1 MEVGI
6 PGENGEPPAP
16 RHGAGHV
23 AKWLLAAISTAPAY
37 LLAQSIAALVL
48 GIALLSTDVG
58 LLTSFATFAGLALA
72 VLWWLH
78 LRPRALLRRDEARP
92 SRPTRVAAL
101 ACTLLVL
108 GIALQVVLSC
118 ALSLVL
124 PLFPQ
129 VMDNYLELMELAGI
143 ADETSLVTLVE
154 IAVLAPIAEEALCRG
169 VALEFSL
176 RAFCPEWRSTPRPEV
191 PAARFW
197 AANAFQALVFAVMH
211 LNVVQGSYAFVIGL
225 LLGWVMRRTGRLRAA
240 VLLHMAVNGAS
251 ELMGVLEPL
260 IGDALVP
267 VLIVAGIVSVVLVR
281 AVAYL
286 TAEGP
291 VGRK

>member
-6 PGENGEPPAP
+6 PGEGSEPPAP
-16 RHGAGHV
+16 RHDV
-23 AKWLLAAISTAPAY
+23 WSRVKWLLAAMATAPAY
-37 LLAQSIAALVL
+37 LLAQSLAALAM
-48 GIALLSTDVG
+48 GIALLTTNVE
-58 LLTSFATFAGLALA
+58 LLTSFATFTGLILS
-72 VLWWLH
+72 VLWWLY
-78 LRPRALLRRDEARP
+78 LRPQALLRRDEARP
-92 SRPTRVAAL
+92 SRPARVAAL

-108 GIALQVVLSC
+108 GVALQVALSC
-118 ALSLVL
+118 VLSLVL

-143 ADETSLVTLVE
+143 ADEISLITFFE

-176 RAFCPEWRSTPRPEV
+176 RAFCPEWRSAARPEV

-197 AANAFQALVFAVMH
+197 AANAFQALIFAVMH
-211 LNVVQGSYAFVIGL
+211 LNIVQGSYAFFIGL

-267 VLIVAGIVSVVLVR
+267 VLVVAGIVSVVLVQ

-291 VGRK
+291 VGRE

>member
-6 PGENGEPPAP
+6 PGENGERPAP
-16 RHGAGHV
+16 PHGAGHV

-154 IAVLAPIAEEALCRG
+154 IAVLAPIANFGLIPAGETG
-169 VALEFSL
+169 
-176 RAFCPEWRSTPRPEV
+176 
-191 PAARFW
+191 PAA
-197 AANAFQALVFAVMH
+197 AL
-211 LNVVQGSYAFVIGL
+211 L
-225 LLGWVMRRTGRLRAA
+225 AA
-240 VLLHMAVNGAS
+240 VIAVDVVAA
-251 ELMGVLEPL
+251 V
-260 IGDALVP
+260 ALVP
-267 VLIVAGIVSVVLVR
+267 VLRQARVQALQVPQGQPEQQAPEPVR
-281 AVAYL
+281 PL
-286 TAEGP
+286 P
-291 VGRK
+291 VRQRPMAPLAATPGRGSSPSPPPSSP